1 MLHVVLN
8 RQVDKKKKRWE
19 MYAKVGSVIDITQL
33 VVDVTQFSYLTLKFI
48 NSRLTYSEE
57 LVRAYQGDSLTYFI

>member
-1 MLHVVLN
+1 
-8 RQVDKKKKRWE
+8 